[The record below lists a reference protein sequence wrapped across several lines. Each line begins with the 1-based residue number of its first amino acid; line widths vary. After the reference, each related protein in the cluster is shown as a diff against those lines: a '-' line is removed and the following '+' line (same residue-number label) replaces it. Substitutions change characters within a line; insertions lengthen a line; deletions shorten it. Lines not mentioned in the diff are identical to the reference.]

1 MLVSAI
7 ARFNAINQMHNA
19 QWGIM
24 STHMAMG
31 SMLRN
36 IGAHGGSFTAQQ
48 MQAIHEKDTQ
58 MQLDLE
64 NYNLMYMFYSAWE
77 KQLAQQ
83 QKEDIKRSFS
93 TFA

>member
-7 ARFNAINQMHNA
+7 GRFNAINQMHNA

-31 SMLRN
+31 SMLRSL
-36 IGAHGGSFTAQQ
+36 GAHGGSFTANE
-48 MQAIHEKDTQ
+48 MRALHEKDTQ

-64 NYNLMYMFYSAWE
+64 EYQLMYMYYSALE
-77 KQLAQQ
+77 KYLKQQ
-83 QKEDIKRSFS
+83 QKDDIKRMFDVQ
-93 TFA
+93 A

>member
-7 ARFNAINQMHNA
+7 ARFNAINQIHNA

-36 IGAHGGSFTAQQ
+36 IGAQGGSFTANQ

-64 NYNLMYMFYSAWE
+64 NYQLMYMFYSAWE
-77 KQLAQQ
+77 KALAKQ
-83 QKEDIKRSFS
+83 QKEEIQR
-93 TFA
+93 TFDMQA